1 MAKLHVH
8 VRVAL
13 DIHNYLL
20 QLTYPGERIPFR
32 ELHKLLWSSPS
43 YMIERHEYERLVRSI
58 PLFRR
63 AGWPEIVL
71 PDLRELGGLPKGLGC
86 TGRCAMIVVDMQNLS
101 VALDA
106 AFDGGWLPRC
116 YRYLRG
122 RCNDDAIVQMINERQ
137 FLYPMAVLERT
148 LIFS

>member
-1 MAKLHVH
+1 VY

-20 QLTYPGERIPFR
+20 QLAYPGKRIPFR
-32 ELHKLLWSSPS
+32 ELHRVLWGSPS

-58 PLFRR
+58 PLFRK

-71 PDLRELGGLPKGLGC
+71 PDLRGLGELPKGVGCLGQ
-86 TGRCAMIVVDMQNLS
+86 CAVIVVDMQNLS

-106 AFDGGWLPRC
+106 AFYGSWLPQR

-122 RCNDDAIVQMINERQ
+122 RCNDDVIIQMISKRQ
-137 FLYPMAVLERT
+137 LLYPMAVLERT